1 MTLTEIRRLLDE
13 RGMRPLARFGQNFL
27 HDQNLARAIVLEA
40 VAELYPAGPVL
51 EVGPGLGALTE
62 LILEAGLEI
71 TALEIDRGLAAVLR
85 ERLGGHPEYGARFHL
100 VEGDALETLADPAF
114 RASAGARPRLF
125 LGNLPYN
132 ISTPLLVGVL
142 ALPQPPERVVLTLQK
157 EVAERLAAKHGT
169 SAYGALTIQIQS
181 GYAVRL
187 VRTLPPSVF
196 YPVPEVDSAVVR
208 LDRLPSP
215 LIPEGEAAAFHAF
228 VKKGFSQRRK
238 KLSNTLGI
246 ADSRRAEELSVPDW
260 VAAWNA
266 HRPTLPQTDFPS

>member
-62 LILEAGLEI
+62 LVLEAGLEI

-85 ERLGGHPEYGARFHL
+85 DRLGAKPGFRL

-114 RASAGARPRLF
+114 RATPGARPRLF

-132 ISTPLLVGVL
+132 ISTPLLVAVL
-142 ALPQPPERVVLTLQK
+142 GLPQPPERIVLTLQK
-157 EVAERLAAKHGT
+157 EVAERLAAKPGT
-169 SAYGALTIQIQS
+169 GAFGSLSVQVQSAYS
-181 GYAVRL
+181 VRL
-187 VRTLPPSVF
+187 VRVLPPSVF

-208 LDRLPSP
+208 LDRLAAP
-215 LIPEGEAAAFHAF
+215 LLPEAETAAFHAF

-246 ADSRRAEELSVPDW
+246 DDARRPEALSVPDW
-260 VAAWNA
+260 IAAWTQWKA
-266 HRPTLPQTDFPS
+266 ARPGS

>member
-13 RGMRPLARFGQNFL
+13 RGFRPLARFGQNFL

-62 LILEAGLEI
+62 LVLEAGLEI
-71 TALEIDRGLAAVLR
+71 TALEIDRGLAAILR
-85 ERLGGHPEYGARFHL
+85 ERLGGNPAFRL

-114 RASAGARPRLF
+114 RAEARPRLF

-132 ISTPLLVGVL
+132 ISTPLLVAVL
-142 ALPQPPERVVLTLQK
+142 ALPHPPERIVLTLQK
-157 EVAERLAAKHGT
+157 EVAERLAARPGT
-169 SAYGALTIQIQS
+169 PAYGGLSVQIQC

-215 LIPEGEAAAFHAF
+215 PIPGEEAQAFYAF

-246 ADSRRAEELSVPDW
+246 ADSRRPEELSVADW
-260 VAAWNA
+260 AAAWA
-266 HRPTLPQTDFPS
+266 GWKAQG

>member
-27 HDQNLARAIVLEA
+27 HDQNLAKAIVLEA
-40 VAELYPAGPVL
+40 IGELYPAGPVL

-62 LILEAGLEI
+62 LILDAGLEL
-71 TALEIDRGLAAVLR
+71 TALEIDRGLAALLR
-85 ERLGGHPEYGARFHL
+85 ERLGAKPGFTL

-114 RASAGARPRLF
+114 RESAGGRPRLF

-132 ISTPLLVGVL
+132 ISTPLLAAVL
-142 ALPQPPERVVLTLQK
+142 ALPRPPQRIVMTLQK
-157 EVAERLAAKHGT
+157 EVAQRLAAKHGT
-169 SAYGALTIQIQS
+169 SDYGAITIHIQS

-187 VRTLPPSVF
+187 VRVLPPSVF

-208 LDRLPSP
+208 LDRLAAP
-215 LIPEGEAAAFHAF
+215 LVPEEESAAFHAF
-228 VKKGFSQRRK
+228 VRKGFSQRRK

-246 ADSRRAEELSVPDW
+246 ADSRRPEELSVPEW
-260 VAAWNA
+260 VAAWNQYKEIT
-266 HRPTLPQTDFPS
+266 PNP

>member
-62 LILEAGLEI
+62 LVLESGLEI

-85 ERLGGHPEYGARFHL
+85 DRLGEKPGFRL
-100 VEGDALETLADPAF
+100 IEGDALETLADPAF
-114 RASAGARPRLF
+114 RAEAKFRLF

-132 ISTPLLVGVL
+132 ISTPLLAAVL
-142 ALPQPPERVVLTLQK
+142 SLPQPPDRIVMTLQK
-157 EVAERLAAKHGT
+157 EVAQRLAAKHDT
-169 SAYGALTIQIQS
+169 SDYGGLTIHVQS
-181 GYAVRL
+181 GYTVRL
-187 VRTLPPSVF
+187 VRILPPSVF
-196 YPVPEVDSAVVR
+196 YPVPDVDSAVVR
-208 LDRLPSP
+208 LDRLPTP
-215 LIPEGEAAAFHAF
+215 LVPETESAAFHAF

-246 ADSRRAEELSVPDW
+246 DDPRRPEQLSVPEW
-260 VAAWNA
+260 VAAWEKWKQANS
-266 HRPTLPQTDFPS
+266 QS